1 MGERLVSKYGGYRE
15 VDTQKVME
23 LIEMSKGITQ
33 VEFILYKDMMEDYF
47 KRKEKELTASIKIE
61 DDKFL
66 QPILDYVNE
75 G

>member
-47 KRKEKELTASIKIE
+47 ERKEKELTAFIKIE

>member
-1 MGERLVSKYGGYRE
+1 MGERLVSKYGGYKE

-47 KRKEKELTASIKIE
+47 ERKEKELTAFIKIE